1 MINKY
6 YILVV
11 PEENIRLQR
20 ELSFY
25 KSLMFFGILYLTL
38 KNNKKHR
45 DEKGE

>member
-20 ELSFY
+20 ELNFY
-25 KSLMFFGILYLTL
+25 KNLMFFGILYLTL
-38 KNNKKHR
+38 RNHKKY
-45 DEKGE
+45 DEEKGD

>member
-11 PEENIRLQR
+11 PEEKIRLQR

-25 KSLMFFGILYLTL
+25 KNLMCFGILYLTL
-38 KNNKKHR
+38 RNYKEHR
-45 DEKGE
+45 DKKGE

>member
-6 YILVV
+6 YILVI

-25 KSLMFFGILYLTL
+25 KNLMCFGILYLTL
-38 KNNKKHR
+38 RNYKKHH
-45 DEKGE
+45 DEKGD